1 MARKGL
7 TGQLNMFDLLRSIE
21 DVPMGDVQMVSLM
34 PEDDVEEEIP
44 EVVEEIPEPQE
55 EIPEAVKEAQVAD
68 DSEVA
73 ITESIEPGEQEVRE
87 AQEVQEEQEVQ
98 EVQVVQEAQE
108 VQEVQETQD
117 VPEVQA
123 SQEIQEIQ
131 VSEQKTESRKTEK
144 LRNVSKKQEIAL
156 EEKPQKV
163 QTVAYTSGNE
173 KPAMCRKYEIDGKEI
188 EIAYINYNKVRI
200 TKAGEKP
207 ELYIFDSSKEAVD
220 YYVERMQ
227 ELEPEEE

>member
-34 PEDDVEEEIP
+34 PEDDPEEELQLP
-44 EVVEEIPEPQE
+44 EEITEV
-55 EIPEAVKEAQVAD
+55 VKEAQVID
-68 DSEVA
+68 DSEIA
-73 ITESIEPGEQEVRE
+73 ITESIEPGEQEVQV
-87 AQEVQEEQEVQ
+87 AQEIQVVQE
-98 EVQVVQEAQE
+98 VQEAQE

-173 KPAMCRKYEIDGKEI
+173 KPAMCRRYEIDGKEI

>member
-34 PEDDVEEEIP
+34 PEDDVEEDIP

-73 ITESIEPGEQEVRE
+73 ITESIEPGEQEVRDAQE
-87 AQEVQEEQEVQ
+87 VQEMQVVQEVQEVQEEQEVQ

-108 VQEVQETQD
+108 VYHFREHLCV
-117 VPEVQA
+117 
-123 SQEIQEIQ
+123 
-131 VSEQKTESRKTEK
+131 
-144 LRNVSKKQEIAL
+144 
-156 EEKPQKV
+156 
-163 QTVAYTSGNE
+163 
-173 KPAMCRKYEIDGKEI
+173 
-188 EIAYINYNKVRI
+188 
-200 TKAGEKP
+200 
-207 ELYIFDSSKEAVD
+207 LYHSDI
-220 YYVERMQ
+220 
-227 ELEPEEE
+227 